1 MKLHTLWALALV
13 GAPAA
18 GLSQEMPMM
27 HGQAG
32 AVASVRPLYDMSKGW
47 LIRSAEQMSE
57 ANYAF
62 QPTPEVRTFG
72 QLVGHVAN
80 ANYLFCSTVNG
91 EQNPSASDFE
101 KTTSKAALV
110 QALKDAFAYCDTA
123 YQIADMKAMEEVTL
137 MGSMKGSRL
146 WALVFNVAHNN
157 EHYGNVVTYFRLKG
171 MVPPSSQGGGM

>member
-1 MKLHTLWALALV
+1 M
-13 GAPAA
+13 
-18 GLSQEMPMM
+18 
-27 HGQAG
+27 
-32 AVASVRPLYDMSKGW
+32 
-47 LIRSAEQMSE
+47 
-57 ANYAF
+57 
-62 QPTPEVRTFG
+62 
-72 QLVGHVAN
+72 AN
-80 ANYLFCSTVNG
+80 ANYLFCSTVKG
-91 EQNPSASDFE
+91 EENPSASDFE